1 MNVNLLYTIDLAN
14 LKLKIALQGIGI
26 DDAKVLDA
34 RAPITGVYSNGKR
47 FGVDLPIRDR
57 SGIAIGTMNV
67 GYAYGGAKDAKALV
81 AHAVALRDE
90 LQASIAATPALEEI
104 DP

>member
-1 MNVNLLYTIDLAN
+1 LH
-14 LKLKIALQGIGI
+14 GI
-26 DDAKVLDA
+26 DGGSFASCALCSLGFA
-34 RAPITGVYSNGKR
+34 HGGRRRLNGAVR
-47 FGVDLPIRDR
+47 CLPPIRDR

>member
-1 MNVNLLYTIDLAN
+1 
-14 LKLKIALQGIGI
+14 
-26 DDAKVLDA
+26 VLDA